1 RGGGWP
7 SQPPVLCTRTKVIP
21 LFPTSRIMVR
31 SSLTRGRQPVA
42 TMAERGA
49 APATRPP
56 PMEGAGRGRT
66 SPGQERRFRTSREA
80 FVKLARRHYDR
91 LPGAGPKGGAR
102 RPRKR
107 PEQ

>member
-1 RGGGWP
+1 
-7 SQPPVLCTRTKVIP
+7 
-21 LFPTSRIMVR
+21 M
-31 SSLTRGRQPVA
+31 A

-56 PMEGAGRGRT
+56 EMEGAGRGRT

-102 RPRKR
+102 RASNPKGGGVRSR
-107 PEQ
+107 VTGGA